1 MGMEMEGSGSLVV
14 YSGRSESLV
23 GPIIQQFR
31 EASGIDVQ
39 VKYGSTSEMAATL
52 QEEGRSS
59 PADLFWAQDPRRVG
73 SAVRDV
79 QTAALRRHPR
89 GAGVG

>member
-31 EASGIDVQ
+31 EASGINVQ

-52 QEEGRSS
+52 QEEGRRS
-59 PADLFWAQDPRRVG
+59 PADVFWAQDPG
-73 SAVRDV
+73 ALGTLSRDV
-79 QTAALRRHPR
+79 QTAAVRRHPR